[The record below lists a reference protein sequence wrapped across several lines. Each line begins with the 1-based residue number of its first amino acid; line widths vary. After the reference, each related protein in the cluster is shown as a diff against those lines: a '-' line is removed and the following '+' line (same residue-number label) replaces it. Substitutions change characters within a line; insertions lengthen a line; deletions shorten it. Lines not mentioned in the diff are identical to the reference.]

1 MTAAV
6 TPMRRG
12 RLPPGAAVNATVNA
26 TVDSAINSA
35 VDSAVDFLP
44 RSATLK
50 IVRHVGNRVHEHSG
64 PVSDSTTTDV
74 SRILRAAESGS
85 AVSDELLPLV
95 YEELRRLAAAHMAR
109 EKPGQTLQPT
119 ALVHE
124 AYMRLIGNADMR
136 WDSRGHFFAAA
147 ARSMRQIL
155 INRANRKK
163 TEKHGGKLA
172 RRDLDDAFFVDEPPP
187 ERLIALDAALA
198 RLEDIDPR
206 KGQIVMLRYFAGLSI
221 EETAKSLDLSPASVK
236 RDWQFA
242 RTWLHREMTKHES

>member
-1 MTAAV
+1 M
-6 TPMRRG
+6 
-12 RLPPGAAVNATVNA
+12 
-26 TVDSAINSA
+26 
-35 VDSAVDFLP
+35 
-44 RSATLK
+44 
-50 IVRHVGNRVHEHSG
+50 
-64 PVSDSTTTDV
+64 SDSTTTDV
-74 SRILRAAESGS
+74 SRILRAAEPGA
-85 AVSDELLPLV
+85 AVSEELLPLV

-124 AYMRLIGNADMR
+124 AYMRLIGSQEMR

-163 TEKHGGKLA
+163 AEKHGGKLV
-172 RRDLDDAFFVDEPPP
+172 RRDLDDEFFVDEPPP
-187 ERLIALDAALA
+187 ERLIALDAALKK
-198 RLEDIDPR
+198 LENIDPR

-221 EETAKSLDLSPASVK
+221 EETAQSLNLSPASVK

-242 RTWLHREMTKHES
+242 RTWLHREMSRTED